1 MQKTFY
7 VYEWIDPS
15 SKKVFY
21 VGKGKNN
28 RAYSMHSTQRCH
40 GKLKKILHEG
50 YTMQDVVSIVH
61 ANLDEKEAL
70 KLESQLILKYGRL
83 EDGGTLF
90 NYVTD
95 NKNVTKYHKKKQI
108 CDTILQQ
115 IKHMYEIKKFSF
127 VQIGNIMHINPQTVR
142 RYYRKLI
149 ANIDDSVS
157 MIRTGTRTEIQA
169 ELQIKIVDDYNNGIS
184 IPKLVKKYGISFCH
198 IKQLLKKSNITIRGR
213 KNNIP
218 HTVETNIVQNYMSG
232 KTCRELVIQFG
243 ISYPNVLRVLDEYN
257 INRRSNSKSHKKYHS
272 RPLLFCAN
280 STNL

>member
-7 VYEWIDPS
+7 VYGWVDPL
-15 SKKVFY
+15 SKTVFY

-40 GKLKKILHEG
+40 GKLKKILHGG
-50 YTMQDVVSIVH
+50 YTMQDVVKIVH
-61 ANLDEKEAL
+61 ANLDENEAL

-90 NYVTD
+90 NYIIDT
-95 NKNVTKYHKKKQI
+95 KNVTKHHKKKQV
-108 CDTILQQ
+108 CNTILQQ
-115 IKHMYEIKKFSF
+115 IKYMYEIKRFSF
-127 VQIGNIMHINPQTVR
+127 AQIGSVININPQTVR

-149 ANIDDSVS
+149 ANIDDSVN
-157 MIRTGTRTEIQA
+157 MIRTGSRTVIQA
-169 ELQIKIVDDYNNGIS
+169 ELQIKIIDDYKNGMS
-184 IPKLVKKYGISFCH
+184 IPNLVKKYDISFFT

-213 KNNIP
+213 RNNIP
-218 HTVETNIVQNYMSG
+218 HTVETSIVQNYISG
-232 KTCRELVIQFG
+232 KTCRELVIEFG

-257 INRRSNSKSHKKYHS
+257 INRRSNSESHKKYYN